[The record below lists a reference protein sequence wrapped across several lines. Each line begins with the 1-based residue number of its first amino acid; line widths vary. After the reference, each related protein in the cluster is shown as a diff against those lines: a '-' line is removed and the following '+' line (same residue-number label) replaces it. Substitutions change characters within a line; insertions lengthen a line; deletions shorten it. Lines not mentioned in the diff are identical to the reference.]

1 MSIQFITILIL
12 LLDAI
17 KLPDLI
23 HAGKPKPDK
32 GVPQAG
38 TAHCT
43 SYDFFSQHTE
53 SSHTVIWALYGRGLV
68 KVLDKRKGL
77 VFTRKFILF
86 KISRLLV
93 FNFKFR
99 FITEDEK
106 LYLSNLSGN
115 HFKDFLIYFG

>member
-1 MSIQFITILIL
+1 M
-12 LLDAI
+12 
-17 KLPDLI
+17 
-23 HAGKPKPDK
+23 
-32 GVPQAG
+32 PQAG

-53 SSHTVIWALYGRGLV
+53 SAHTVIWALSGRGLV
-68 KVLDKRKGL
+68 KVLDKWKGL

-106 LYLSNLSGN
+106 VVFVKFIWKPLQRLSNL
-115 HFKDFLIYFG
+115 LWAIYIQY